1 MNTIKYTATVKNEL
15 TLFASVFHTFLLVLS
30 KLFSN
35 LPLLLLICKK
45 EETVIIFRYIKV
57 DEKELPGDNNSL
69 CPVSQKTGHLIL
81 AHNFTKY

>member
-1 MNTIKYTATVKNEL
+1 MNRIKHTATVKNEL

-45 EETVIIFRYIKV
+45 EETYYF
-57 DEKELPGDNNSL
+57 
-69 CPVSQKTGHLIL
+69 PVH
-81 AHNFTKY
+81 